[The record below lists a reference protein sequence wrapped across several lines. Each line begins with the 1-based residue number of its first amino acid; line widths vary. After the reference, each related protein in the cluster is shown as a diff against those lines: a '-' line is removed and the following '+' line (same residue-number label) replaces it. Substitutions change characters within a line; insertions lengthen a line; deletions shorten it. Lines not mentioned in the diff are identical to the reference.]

1 MAEGGGGNPGSETT
15 GNTEGGLVINS
26 QAFTQHNE
34 HLERDRFIWSQLT
47 AVGVVLP
54 TCICQRKVARC
65 QLKAVMFAGIMAG
78 FCAELDALGL

>member
-1 MAEGGGGNPGSETT
+1 MT
-15 GNTEGGLVINS
+15 GNTEGGLVIDM
-26 QAFTQHNE
+26 QAFTRHNE
-34 HLERDRFIWSQLT
+34 HLERHSSVWSQLT

-54 TCICQRKVARC
+54 TCICQWKVACC